1 MTIKEVEEQTGLS
14 RSNLRFYE
22 KEKLI
27 HPARNEKNDYREYSQ
42 QDVEEIK
49 KIAYLRTLGISVE
62 SIYRIINK
70 EMPLME
76 AVQEQAETLD
86 KQVNDLEQARA
97 ICAQMLAA
105 EPVSYEELDV
115 EAYVPEMPAY
125 VAANPGVFR
134 VDSVSFLYLWGGVM
148 VWGIL
153 AAVSLL
159 AALIFYPG
167 LPDKIPV
174 QWADGEI
181 SNEVNRIFIFAYP
194 VFCVILRRWLRP
206 YLAWKL
212 QIPDS
217 VNRNLIADYVTNF
230 FCFVILS
237 VEIFSVLYLHHM
249 VKHVTVL
256 LAVDAAVFF
265 GLLLVG
271 LMKKSVTDR

>member
-76 AVQEQAETLD
+76 AVREQAETLD
-86 KQVNDLEQARA
+86 KQVNDLEQART

-115 EAYVPEMPAY
+115 EA
-125 VAANPGVFR
+125 
-134 VDSVSFLYLWGGVM
+134 VSYTHLDVYKRQ
-148 VWGIL
+148 
-153 AAVSLL
+153 
-159 AALIFYPG
+159 ALICLEP
-167 LPDKIPV
+167 L
-174 QWADGEI
+174 
-181 SNEVNRIFIFAYP
+181 
-194 VFCVILRRWLRP
+194 
-206 YLAWKL
+206 
-212 QIPDS
+212 
-217 VNRNLIADYVTNF
+217 
-230 FCFVILS
+230 
-237 VEIFSVLYLHHM
+237 
-249 VKHVTVL
+249 
-256 LAVDAAVFF
+256 
-265 GLLLVG
+265 
-271 LMKKSVTDR
+271 